1 MKTNLMD
8 DLAKDIHTYL
18 LVVSIDFEGNH
29 LVLIPI
35 TEVVKKFGRNHRT
48 FQRRIHAL
56 KDEGLLTP
64 VIRRS
69 TISLYHIRNLED

>member
-1 MKTNLMD
+1 MD
-8 DLAKDIHTYL
+8 ELAKDIHTYL
-18 LVVSIDFEGNH
+18 LEGSPDFEGAH

-48 FQRRIHAL
+48 IQRRIHAL

-64 VIRRS
+64 VIRRH
-69 TISLYHIRNLED
+69 TIALYEVRNLED